1 MHQEATGDS
10 GENNFNGT
18 CRMEIRVEGVESL
31 MGIEEMDIRIKVMLF
46 NKFWGR
52 NKGRRYNGSLTER

>member
-1 MHQEATGDS
+1 MTPV
-10 GENNFNGT
+10 ENNFKGT

-31 MGIEEMDIRIKVMLF
+31 MGIEEMDIRIKVILF

-52 NKGRRYNGSLTER
+52 NEEDTTVA

>member
-1 MHQEATGDS
+1 MHQEAPGDS
-10 GENNFNGT
+10 SENNFKGT

-31 MGIEEMDIRIKVMLF
+31 MGIEEMDIRIKVILF

-52 NKGRRYNGSLTER
+52 NEEDTTVA